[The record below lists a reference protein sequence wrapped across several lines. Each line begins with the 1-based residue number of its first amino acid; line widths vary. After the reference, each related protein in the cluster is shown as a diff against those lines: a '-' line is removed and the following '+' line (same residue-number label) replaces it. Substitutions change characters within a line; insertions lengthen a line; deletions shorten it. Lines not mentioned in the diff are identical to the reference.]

1 MDAKHRKLKKDLE
14 VVVNNVIL
22 ANEMIDAIQPGDRI
36 EDDEAMKDVI
46 GSIKTMETKLMDLI
60 GKVKHEDMMNFCL
73 LLNDDVQKTI
83 QRHE

>member
-1 MDAKHRKLKKDLE
+1 
-14 VVVNNVIL
+14 
-22 ANEMIDAIQPGDRI
+22 
-36 EDDEAMKDVI
+36 MKDVI